1 MTARIDERAPGTA
14 AARARLQTAL
24 TTAFDSA
31 SRPSTDA
38 GGGREAGGQ
47 AGGQGGGEQ
56 RWLPDHGVHL
66 LLPVG
71 GDSLDVLSRLLR
83 EVGAA
88 LDDANR
94 ACGARSGIRLRLALA
109 RGLVLPPGIA
119 GHAVAECLRLLDS
132 DAVRATTANLTVVAS
147 DSFFQNVVARG
158 LLDHRPED
166 YRPVRVGRGASP
178 IAWLHAPDGPAPD
191 RPVADGPCRS
201 RAGEMAA
208 RAGRL
213 LGRGEYR
220 QAILDLEE
228 TLRLLPGADGPDAE
242 ESLLRLGDCHR
253 RLGDVEAA
261 AQTWS
266 FLLARR
272 PLCAAVCQRLGRLE
286 LERHRTHLAL
296 VYLTEGLR
304 LIRSRPLPA
313 LPAVPAGTA
322 GTAGAA
328 GAAQTAAQTAVP
340 TGTPGTAADR
350 LACALLL
357 DLSCVRTAL
366 GDLAVADAF
375 LNEAAEADPRSPL
388 PLVPLAFRAAR
399 RRDLQTTRR
408 LLGTAL
414 IRVSGEDRKDFLREV
429 CTGAAS
435 REGGDVIIRVLQE
448 HGLYPA
454 ASPWT
459 TNVPRPPP
467 A

>member
-1 MTARIDERAPGTA
+1 MTAGIDERAPGTA
-14 AARARLQTAL
+14 AARVRLQTAL
-24 TTAFDSA
+24 AAAFRSA
-31 SRPSTDA
+31 SRLGTD
-38 GGGREAGGQ
+38 GGG
-47 AGGQGGGEQ
+47 GGGEQ
-56 RWLPDHGVHL
+56 HRLPAHGVHL
-66 LLPVG
+66 LLPAG
-71 GDSLDVLSRLLR
+71 GDSLTVLSRLLR

-132 DAVRATTANLTVVAS
+132 DAVRATAANLTVVAS

-158 LLDHRPED
+158 LLEHRPED
-166 YRPVRVGRGASP
+166 YRPVRIGGGASP
-178 IAWLHAPDGPAPD
+178 IAWLHAPDVPVVDVPVVD
-191 RPVADGPCRS
+191 VPVVDVPVADGPSRL
-201 RAGEMAA
+201 RAGEVAAEMAAEMAA

-296 VYLTEGLR
+296 AYLTEGLR
-304 LIRSRPLPA
+304 LVRSRPLPTGTA
-313 LPAVPAGTA
+313 GTAETAGTA
-322 GTAGAA
+322 GTTGTPA
-328 GAAQTAAQTAVP
+328 P
-340 TGTPGTAADR
+340 TGTTADR
-350 LACALLL
+350 LTCALLL
-357 DLSCVRTAL
+357 DLSCVRSAL

-448 HGLYPA
+448 HGLYPT